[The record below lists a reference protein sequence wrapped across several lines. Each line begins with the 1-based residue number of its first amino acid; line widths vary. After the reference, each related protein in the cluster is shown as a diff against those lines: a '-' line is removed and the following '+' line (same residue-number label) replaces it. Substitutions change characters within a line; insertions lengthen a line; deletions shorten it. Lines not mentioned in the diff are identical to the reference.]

1 VANGFSKELEMMSR
15 IPLIAGNWKMFKT
28 IPETV
33 DFCQRLKDEMAVI
46 QGKKVEVAVA
56 PPFTA
61 LASAAQA
68 LRGSSVRV
76 ASQDVFWAE
85 SGAYTGEVSARMLKD
100 AGCSMAIVGHSE
112 RRQYF
117 RETDESVNRKA
128 AALMK
133 EGLIPLVCV
142 GESLAERQGG
152 VTFQVVER
160 QTREGLKGLPVKDPL
175 SVVIA
180 YEPVWA
186 IGTGQTATPRQAQEV
201 QAFIRKLLGEVFSS
215 SLAQGIRILYGGSV
229 KPDNTAELMAM
240 EDVDGALVGGAS
252 LEVGSFVQIIKG
264 SLRKG

>member
-1 VANGFSKELEMMSR
+1 MSR
-15 IPLIAGNWKMFKT
+15 IPLIAGNWKMFKI

-33 DFCQRLKDEMAVI
+33 NFCQGLKDKMAAF
-46 QGKKVEVAVA
+46 QGREVEVAVA

-61 LASAAQA
+61 LAAAAEA
-68 LRGSSVRV
+68 LRGSSVRI

-100 AGCSMAIVGHSE
+100 AGCTMAIVGHSE

-117 RETDESVNRKA
+117 QETDESVNKKA
-128 AALMK
+128 AALVK

-160 QTREGLKGLPVKDPL
+160 QIREGLKGLPVKDPL
-175 SVVIA
+175 KAVIA

-186 IGTGQTATPRQAQEV
+186 IGTGQSATPRQANEV
-201 QAFIRKLLGEVFSS
+201 QAFIRKLVGEIFSS

-229 KPDNTAELMAM
+229 KPDNIAELMGM

-252 LEVGSFVQIIKG
+252 LEVGSFLQIIKG
-264 SLRKG
+264 SAKKG